1 MDHEEGAAGE
11 GYIGV
16 AVPGSVEVGEVVA
29 GSAEVVEDLVGS
41 VVVVDLAV
49 AVPEDDSDA

>member
-1 MDHEEGAAGE
+1 M
-11 GYIGV
+11 
-16 AVPGSVEVGEVVA
+16 AVPGSVEVGVVVA